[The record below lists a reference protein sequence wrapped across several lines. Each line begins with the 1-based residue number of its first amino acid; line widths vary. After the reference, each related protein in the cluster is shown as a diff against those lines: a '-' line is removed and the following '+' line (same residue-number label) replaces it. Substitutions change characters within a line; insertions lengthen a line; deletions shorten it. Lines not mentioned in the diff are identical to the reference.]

1 MKIINILLF
10 ALLAVLLIGF
20 LAGCSK
26 SNKETTSIDLETN
39 VGNDKGQIAP
49 DFEVQLSDGGTFKLS
64 DYRGEKPVLIEF
76 WATWCPYC
84 KRDFNTVKNVY
95 PDYKDDVVFL
105 AIDLDGSENA
115 EAINEYVDKYDLDDI
130 KFALTKASV
139 LTDYSTRTTT
149 TKYAISRNGTILW
162 KGSGAVDADT
172 WNIILT
178 GLKES

>member
-1 MKIINILLF
+1 MKLINILLL
-10 ALLAVLLIGF
+10 ALLSLLLISF

-26 SNKETTSIDLETN
+26 NNTENTTIDLGTN

-49 DFEVQLSDGGTFKLS
+49 DFDVQLSDGGTFKLS
-64 DYRGEKPVLIEF
+64 DYKGEKPVLIEF

-84 KRDFNTVKNVY
+84 KRDFNTVKSIY

-105 AIDLDGSENA
+105 AIDLDASEDA
-115 EAINEYVDKYDLDDI
+115 EAINEYVDKYGLDDI

-139 LTDYSTRTTT
+139 LTDYSVRATT
-149 TKYAISRNGTILW
+149 TKYAIGRNGTILW
-162 KGSGAVDADT
+162 KGSGAIDVNT

>member
-1 MKIINILLF
+1 MTKLKLVIF
-10 ALLAVLLIGF
+10 ALVLLILF
-20 LAGCSK
+20 GCSK
-26 SNKETTSIDLETN
+26 TVNIENNVASDGSI
-39 VGNDKGQIAP
+39 GNEKGDIAP
-49 DFEVQLSDGGTFKLS
+49 DFEVQLADGSTFKLS

-84 KRDFNTVKNVY
+84 KRDFNTVKNIY

-105 AIDLDGSENA
+105 AIDLDASEDA
-115 EAINEYVDKYDLDDI
+115 ETINEYVDKHGLHDM

-139 LTDYSTRTTT
+139 LTDYGVRATT
-149 TKYAISRNGTILW
+149 TKYAIARDGTILW